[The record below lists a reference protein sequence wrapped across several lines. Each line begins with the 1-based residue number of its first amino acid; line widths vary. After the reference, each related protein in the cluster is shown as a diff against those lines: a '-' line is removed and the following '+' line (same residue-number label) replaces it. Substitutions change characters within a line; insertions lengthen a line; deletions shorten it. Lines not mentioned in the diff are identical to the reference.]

1 MPDMFS
7 WGMRWLSGQM
17 LSQASETVTYAR
29 GADTVDIS
37 TVVGAAEQSTRRDFR
52 IAIDTEHTEFLI
64 DRADLVIPNVGLT
77 LPERGDQIVRTI
89 DGKPITYLVTQGP
102 DQSFWRVSSQY
113 EDMIRIYTNRKTD

>member
-1 MPDMFS
+1 MPDFFS
-7 WGMRWLSGQM
+7 WGMRWLSDQM

-29 GADTVDIS
+29 GDDSVVIS

-64 DRADLVIPNVGLT
+64 DRSELIFPTVGLV
-77 LPERGDQIVRTI
+77 LPERGDQIIRTV
-89 DGKPITYLVTQGP
+89 DWKPITYLVTQGP

-113 EDMIRIYTNRKTD
+113 EDMIRVYTNRKTD

>member
-1 MPDMFS
+1 
-7 WGMRWLSGQM
+7 MRWLSDQM

-29 GADTVDIS
+29 GDDSVVIS

-64 DRADLVIPNVGLT
+64 DRSELIFPTVGLV
-77 LPERGDQIVRTI
+77 LPERGDQIIRTV
-89 DGKPITYLVTQGP
+89 DWKPITYLVTQGP

-113 EDMIRIYTNRKTD
+113 EDMIRVYTNRKTD